1 MPRDRKK
8 QEKGAGKKAAKPVS
22 KRSSAKKGVSS
33 KKAVTKKKTAQAAI
47 KKKVV
52 AKKKTIAKKKT
63 TAKKASPEKTA
74 TRPESSK
81 EVATKT
87 LQPDLYEDDIFL
99 DEEET
104 LADADMVELLTFSLL
119 KRQYAF
125 RILDVVEIL
134 QSQKTT
140 YVPRTRSFV
149 TGVTTVR
156 GKIIPVIDIAG
167 LMGSAKN
174 HDYSKKGKI
183 VVLNGPSGQVGV
195 RMQRKLYIVSLPKDD
210 IQPAPGHLSES
221 DRVFIEGVVKIEGNF
236 VSIVDTDRVLSEPA
250 ARGGHE
256 KEA

>member
-1 MPRDRKK
+1 MPRDGKK
-8 QEKGAGKKAAKPVS
+8 QEKGAGKKAAKPPS
-22 KRSSAKKGVSS
+22 KRPSAKKGVSS
-33 KKAVTKKKTAQAAI
+33 KKAAAKKRTTQAAI
-47 KKKVV
+47 KKKAV
-52 AKKKTIAKKKT
+52 AKKKT
-63 TAKKASPEKTA
+63 TAKKAAPKKTA
-74 TRPESSK
+74 TRPKSGK

-87 LQPDLYEDDIFL
+87 LRADLYEDDTFL
-99 DEEET
+99 DEDES

-256 KEA
+256 REA

>member
-8 QEKGAGKKAAKPVS
+8 QEKGAGKKAEKPAS
-22 KRSSAKKGVSS
+22 KRPSAKKGVSS
-33 KKAVTKKKTAQAAI
+33 KKAAAKKKTQAAI

-174 HDYSKKGKI
+174 HDYSKKSKI

-195 RMQRKLYIVSLPKDD
+195 RMQRKLYIVSLPEDD

-221 DRVFIEGVVKIEGNF
+221 DRVFI
-236 VSIVDTDRVLSEPA
+236 
-250 ARGGHE
+250 
-256 KEA
+256 